1 MNETS
6 ELMPSASQRFHVE
19 KSISVG
25 HILTTFVMLV
35 TAFSYF
41 SDFDKRLSQAEQSI
55 EFIKTQ
61 RAEDSKRME
70 KRLDSID
77 KKLDKLL
84 ESRIQ

>member
-6 ELMPSASQRFHVE
+6 DIMPTTGQRFHVE
-19 KSISVG
+19 KSVSVG
-25 HILTTFVMLV
+25 HILTTIVMLV

-55 EFIKTQ
+55 EFIKVQ
-61 RAEDSKRME
+61 RAEDSKRWE

-84 ESRIQ
+84 ESRLD